1 MIKLNEL
8 VTPKIGKLLLKYGY
22 NERCEYMYGISVKH
36 NGKELSFCDEC
47 ELKDEGRG
55 DEIEYVDYGTLLYLI
70 NQNDENG
77 EGTCS
82 APRYSDVFDWIEKN
96 FNLYISI
103 YPLFKEMDE
112 VCWTFDVCNLKEK
125 TIKQMPDVDT
135 NREKIM
141 ENAIICVLEKTYL
154 TSKEVV

>member
-1 MIKLNEL
+1 MAKLDAL
-8 VTPKIGKLLLKYGY
+8 VKPKIGKLLLKYGY
-22 NERCEYMYGISVKH
+22 NETCEWMYCISAQH

-55 DEIEYVDYGTLLYLI
+55 GEIEYIDYGNLAFII
-70 NQNDENG
+70 NQNSENG

-82 APRYSDVFDWIEKN
+82 APTYSEVFDWIEKN

-135 NREKIM
+135 SREKIM
-141 ENAIICVLEKTYL
+141 ENAIQYVLETYGE
-154 TSKEVV
+154 KQ